1 MVVEV
6 VEVVVLWCCGTVLIR
21 CFYFSL
27 FFGWNF
33 LLFYPFVVLLFWFF
47 LPLFLLF
54 YSLVDLLFWFFLP
67 LFLLFYSFGCFL
79 PSCWFNFFAPLS
91 TLQVNDRRT
100 IHEAEMKELRK
111 KNAKE
116 DELAALREKQE
127 MELAAMKLQAIY
139 RGRKLRIG
147 FDDVRA
153 ERLGSINK
161 RKRKLE
167 GEMSAIKIQGMYRSW
182 KARKILHGKME
193 AVKRRRQVGKECGWL
208 LCVCC
213 VLTHPVFFL
222 SCVWCCVRCV
232 CCVCVVCVVSV
243 CVVSVCVFVCNITG
257 SERWQKTRRRV

>member
-1 MVVEV
+1 M
-6 VEVVVLWCCGTVLIR
+6 
-21 CFYFSL
+21 
-27 FFGWNF
+27 
-33 LLFYPFVVLLFWFF
+33 
-47 LPLFLLF
+47 
-54 YSLVDLLFWFFLP
+54 
-67 LFLLFYSFGCFL
+67 
-79 PSCWFNFFAPLS
+79 
-91 TLQVNDRRT
+91 QVNDRRA

-153 ERLGSINK
+153 ERMVSINK

-222 SCVWCCVRCV
+222 SCVSCCVRVCCV
-232 CCVCVVCVVSV
+232 CCVCCIRVCVLYPCV
-243 CVVSVCVFVCNITG
+243 CLCVILQEVKDGKKQEDVCRPVF
-257 SERWQKTRRRV
+257 

>member
-1 MVVEV
+1 V
-6 VEVVVLWCCGTVLIR
+6 
-21 CFYFSL
+21 
-27 FFGWNF
+27 
-33 LLFYPFVVLLFWFF
+33 
-47 LPLFLLF
+47 
-54 YSLVDLLFWFFLP
+54 
-67 LFLLFYSFGCFL
+67 
-79 PSCWFNFFAPLS
+79 
-91 TLQVNDRRT
+91 QVNDRRA

-153 ERLGSINK
+153 ERMVSINK

-213 VLTHPVFFL
+213 VLTHPVFFSFVCL
-222 SCVWCCVRCV
+222 VLCACVLCVLCVLYPCV
-232 CCVCVVCVVSV
+232 CVLCVVCVVSV
-243 CVVSVCVFVCNITG
+243 CVCVVCVVCVLCVLYPCVCLCVILQEVKDG
-257 SERWQKTRRRV
+257 KKQEDVCRPVF

>member
-1 MVVEV
+1 
-6 VEVVVLWCCGTVLIR
+6 
-21 CFYFSL
+21 
-27 FFGWNF
+27 
-33 LLFYPFVVLLFWFF
+33 
-47 LPLFLLF
+47 
-54 YSLVDLLFWFFLP
+54 
-67 LFLLFYSFGCFL
+67 
-79 PSCWFNFFAPLS
+79 
-91 TLQVNDRRT
+91 
-100 IHEAEMKELRK
+100 MKELRK

-222 SCVWCCVRCV
+222 SCVWCCVRV
-232 CCVCVVCVVSV
+232 
-243 CVVSVCVFVCNITG
+243 
-257 SERWQKTRRRV
+257 